1 MSIFDLIIIDPR
13 KIALEDVFFSDA
25 NKAILEQVI
34 KEHRHIDALRQY
46 ELPVDNKI
54 LLHGQSGCGKTTTA
68 KAIAAALGKSIVILN
83 LSTLV
88 SSKLGETSH
97 NLKTVFDKAIR
108 DKAVLFLDEFDQI
121 GKLRSTDDHDS
132 GEMRRLV
139 NTLLQLVDYFP
150 QDSMLVCATNFY
162 DLIDPA
168 LLRRF
173 QLKLKYELPG
183 QEMLDLYYEKKLER
197 FPEHLRNLPRKY
209 DISYA
214 EAEDYINT
222 TMKGRIIQE
231 LETAALELASA

>member
-1 MSIFDLIIIDPR
+1 MSIFDLIIIDPSR
-13 KIALEDVFFSDA
+13 IVLEDVFFSEA
-25 NKAILEQVI
+25 NKAALEQVV
-34 KEHRHIDALRQY
+34 KEHRYIGELKQY
-46 ELPVDNKI
+46 GLPVDNKI

-68 KAIAAALGKSIVILN
+68 KAIANALQKNLVILN

-97 NLKTVFDKAIR
+97 NLKMVFDKAIR

-121 GKLRSTDDHDS
+121 GKMRATDDHDS

-139 NTLLQLVDYFP
+139 NTLLQLIDYFP
-150 QDSMLVCATNFY
+150 HDCILVCATNFY

-183 QEMLDLYYEKKLER
+183 STELDAFYDKKLER
-197 FPEHLRNLPRKY
+197 FPAHLRDIPRHY

-222 TMKGRIIQE
+222 SMKALIIAE
-231 LETAALELASA
+231 LEQRELVMEQG